1 MKARHWFI
9 FCALLSLITQSY
21 AMDRRGR
28 LGAGFTNQLQ
38 NGLPAVSFKLQKSK
52 SFAFGGVFG
61 INTDASSGGSGG
73 GVKLYRN
80 IFEEPQLNFYASSL
94 IGFIS
99 QKRSAGDQSGFQVD
113 LTMGSEFSFAGLS
126 SLGFSVEF
134 GISLNKID
142 EFVVETVGHNFIVAG
157 AHFYL

>member
-1 MKARHWFI
+1 MKARHWVIIVTAFT
-9 FCALLSLITQSY
+9 FLCAAH

-38 NGLPAVSFKLQKSK
+38 NDIPAISFKLQKSR
-52 SFAFGGVFG
+52 SFSFGGVFA
-61 INTDASSGGSGG
+61 INTDATNGGTGG
-73 GVKLYRN
+73 GLKLYRN

-99 QKRSAGDQSGFQVD
+99 QKSASGDQSGFQVD

-134 GISLNKID
+134 GLSLNKVD
-142 EFVVETVGHNFIVAG
+142 EFVVETVGDNFIIAG

>member
-9 FCALLSLITQSY
+9 IATVLTFLSSAH

-38 NGLPAVSFKLQKSK
+38 NGIPAISFKLQKSR
-52 SFAFGGVFG
+52 SFSFGGVFG
-61 INTDASSGGSGG
+61 INTDASNGGTGG
-73 GVKLYRN
+73 GLKLYRN

-99 QKRSAGDQSGFQVD
+99 QKRSSGDQSGFQVD

-134 GISLNKID
+134 GISLNKVD
-142 EFVVETVGHNFIVAG
+142 EFVVETVGDNFIVAG